1 MVMITVLIWPSSL
14 SSASIA
20 SHRAL
25 KKQYQNRLVRA
36 SKNPSN
42 NSIMNNRSAT
52 WLQYSSLWPTIRH
65 YPHHYHQHGHQ
76 YCFWFGLMMILLVVL
91 MADSG
96 SSSVWEQKGCHIVGH
111 TQRIDI
117 PGCINFELTSNACR
131 GYCLSYAIPS
141 NQETLLVNDQQM
153 ITSVG
158 NCCAMTETEVMSV
171 RVMCRNGPKD
181 IKFKSASKC
190 GCFHCKKY

>member
-1 MVMITVLIWPSSL
+1 
-14 SSASIA
+14 
-20 SHRAL
+20 
-25 KKQYQNRLVRA
+25 
-36 SKNPSN
+36 
-42 NSIMNNRSAT
+42 
-52 WLQYSSLWPTIRH
+52 
-65 YPHHYHQHGHQ
+65 
-76 YCFWFGLMMILLVVL
+76 

-158 NCCAMTETEVMSV
+158 NCCAMTETEVVSFLYENSE
-171 RVMCRNGPKD
+171 CLTNHSQEID
-181 IKFKSASKC
+181 IFV
-190 GCFHCKKY
+190 